1 MTNESPGETA
11 TWKWYAKLG
20 FRLSVFAVVV
30 WFLWHALDDAWT
42 EINQNEELQGYMRT
56 NAGRWELF
64 RSIHFGWLGL
74 AMTIYLAGLMFY
86 CWFWHRTLYAMG
98 QRPHWWET
106 IRAYYV
112 GHLGKYV
119 PGKALV
125 VGLRIDFIRSPRT
138 NATIAGTSVFVE
150 TLTMM
155 AVGAAIAAFTFVVL
169 GVGEWWFLPVALLV
183 MLGTGI
189 PTWPPIFRR
198 LVKKI
203 GIKRLDASVDQAVDQ
218 LDFKLMGFG
227 WLTNVA
233 GWFLLGLSLWAC
245 ICALPDILQPQ
256 ADITNPLPYLPLV
269 TAAVAF
275 AMVGGFLS
283 LLPGG
288 VGIRELVIL
297 ALLTGPFGHA
307 AAAVAAIF
315 LRLIMLLSEVAIS
328 AILVM
333 VCWFLRPD

>member
-1 MTNESPGETA
+1 MKNDALGETT
-11 TWKWYAKLG
+11 TWKWYAKLA
-20 FRLSVFAVVV
+20 FRLTVFALVL

-42 EINQNEELQGYMRT
+42 EINENEELRDFMRSRE
-56 NAGRWELF
+56 GRWQLF
-64 RSIHFGWLGL
+64 RSIRFGWLGL
-74 AMTIYLAGLMFY
+74 AMGVYLLGLLFY
-86 CWFWHRTLYAMG
+86 CWFWHRTLQVMG
-98 QRPHWWET
+98 QRPHIWET
-106 IRAYYV
+106 VRAYYV

-138 NATIAGTSVFVE
+138 DGTIAGTSVFVE

-155 AVGAAIAAFTFVVL
+155 AVGAAIAALTFIVL
-169 GVGEWWFLPVALLV
+169 RVGEWWFLPVAVLV
-183 MLGTGI
+183 MLGTGV
-189 PTWPPIFRR
+189 PTWPPLFRR
-198 LVKKI
+198 IVKRI
-203 GIKRLDASVDQAVDQ
+203 GIKRLNPSVEQAVDQ
-218 LDFKLMGFG
+218 LDAKLMGFG
-227 WLTNVA
+227 WLTNAV
-233 GWFLLGLSLWAC
+233 GWLLLGLSLWAC
-245 ICALPDILQPQ
+245 ICALPAVLQPN
-256 ADITNPLPYLPLV
+256 DNVTNPLPHLPLV

-315 LRLIMLLSEVAIS
+315 LRLIMLLSEVTIS
-328 AILVM
+328 VILIVA
-333 VCWFLRPD
+333 CWFAPSD